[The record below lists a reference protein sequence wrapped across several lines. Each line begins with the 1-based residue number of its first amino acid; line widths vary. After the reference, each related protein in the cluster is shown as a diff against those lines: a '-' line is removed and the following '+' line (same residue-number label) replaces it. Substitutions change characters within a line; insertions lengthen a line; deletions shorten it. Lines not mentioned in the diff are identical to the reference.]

1 MYLTVPTAVSTASV
15 FSIGLECAT
24 GTCSHSHSHS
34 RSRAQRY
41 PNISL
46 LPRRADVLWAS
57 PLVASP
63 PLPPPLS
70 LSPCPLPPLPAPCP
84 GTGHCQCYVTRRDA
98 ASSSFYLSGVPK
110 SAVFFFFFFFSF
122 PSPVK
127 PHRFNANR
135 NIGNALPATSAGN
148 QQRIIMIII
157 IIMRIV

>member
-63 PLPPPLS
+63 PLPPPPLS
-70 LSPCPLPPLPAPCP
+70 LSLPPAPPLPAPCP

-110 SAVFFFFFFFSF
+110 SAVFFFFFFFFLSLR
-122 PSPVK
+122 PL
-127 PHRFNANR
+127 NR
-135 NIGNALPATSAGN
+135 IGLTPIATSATHFRQHPRETSSG
-148 QQRIIMIII
+148 
-157 IIMRIV
+157 

>member
-63 PLPPPLS
+63 PLPPPS
-70 LSPCPLPPLPAPCP
+70 LSLPAPCP
-84 GTGHCQCYVTRRDA
+84 PSLPPAPAPDTVSVMSLDETPRPRPFIFPACRK
-98 ASSSFYLSGVPK
+98 VP
-110 SAVFFFFFFFSF
+110 FFFFFFFFFLSLR
-122 PSPVK
+122 PL
-127 PHRFNANR
+127 NR
-135 NIGNALPATSAGN
+135 IGLTPIATSATHFRQHPRETSSG
-148 QQRIIMIII
+148 
-157 IIMRIV
+157 